1 MGTINRKY
9 LEIFNNENSKYRS
22 DPLYSVYMFFSL
34 TELVP
39 TLYSIS
45 FDVYLF

>member
-9 LEIFNNENSKYRS
+9 LEILNNENSKYRS
-22 DPLYSVYMFFSL
+22 DPLYSVYIFFSL
-34 TELVP
+34 TELFP
-39 TLYSIS
+39 ALYRIS